1 MLVLSRK
8 LGERVLVPHCDLSVT
23 IVSIEGNTVRL
34 GISAPTDIGVYR
46 EELWRK
52 VCQEGVLPQP
62 LAQTACDAVFSTT
75 EARAPRMAGEPLA
88 AVAEDSRRR

>member
-8 LGERVLVPHCDLSVT
+8 VGERVLVPHCDLAVT

-34 GISAPTDIGVYR
+34 GITAPADVGVYR

-52 VCQEGVLPQP
+52 VCQEGVSPLPVG
-62 LAQTACDAVFSTT
+62 QTV
-75 EARAPRMAGEPLA
+75 
-88 AVAEDSRRR
+88 